1 MARRQRERLRQQ
13 KRREKL
19 ARKQERRENKPAETI
34 KTDNPMEDPSIDWDS
49 AVRHT
54 PINSPEEI
62 NKIDALEALHE
73 KDDEEEE

>member
-19 ARKQERRENKPAETI
+19 MRKQERREQNKMSETV
-34 KTDNPMEDPSIDWDS
+34 KTDNPMEDPSIDWGA

-54 PINSPEEI
+54 PIDTPEEI

-73 KDDEEEE
+73 KDEEEE